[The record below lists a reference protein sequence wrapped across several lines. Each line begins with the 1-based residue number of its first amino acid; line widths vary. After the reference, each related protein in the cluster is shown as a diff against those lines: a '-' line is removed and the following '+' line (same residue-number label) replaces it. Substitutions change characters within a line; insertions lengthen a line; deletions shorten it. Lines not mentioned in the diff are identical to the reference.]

1 MLLLL
6 LLSVSRKRFLLSDL
20 LELNAHLFSPST
32 VADLLHLT
40 PTRMPDKSSLRR
52 QGSSSS
58 SSGVAGELPL
68 RGIHI
73 NISSDP
79 FQHRIPPYLQR
90 AWQESRLR
98 RYLST
103 ARQRLLIYFAERSL
117 FSPSSKLHI
126 VAFAFLFC
134 SACFILL
141 LHVGFFS
148 GKKYQDWQF
157 EHYGWWQELEQQEVD
172 LLHKL
177 YPDQGRGQVTAV
189 LLFDPKQEQW
199 QVGAEASESLV
210 PLIEQ
215 LCPYDMFAS
224 ILVWNNNPKINL
236 TVQVKDVQQLL
247 NDVDSCN
254 T

>member
-1 MLLLL
+1 M
-6 LLSVSRKRFLLSDL
+6 LSDL

-32 VADLLHLT
+32 VANLLHLT

-126 VAFAFLFC
+126 VAFAFLLC